1 MLARV
6 ELQWHIRVMRPR
18 ARGLSLSPLVRL
30 LRPREWI
37 KNGFVLAPAIFSGQL
52 LNADSA
58 MSAVAAALLFSIA
71 ASAAYIVND
80 IRDIERDRVHPRKR
94 ITRPIASGEITIPT
108 SLIVLAVLYALLAA
122 GIFLL
127 PATAVPL
134 IGYVALNLAYSWWL
148 KDAPIIDLFVVASGF
163 MLRLYAGARA
173 IDVPLSSWMMITTL
187 ALALY
192 LASTKRLQELKA
204 GGPHA
209 RPVLAFYSVTL
220 LERYAETAAS
230 SAIAFYGL
238 FVITVRPE
246 LAITIPFV
254 LFGLFRYWYIVDV
267 TGAGES
273 PTETMWTD
281 WQLVATV
288 VLWLGFSVAALSMG
302 SNP

>member
-1 MLARV
+1 MLPGV
-6 ELQWHIRVMRPR
+6 H
-18 ARGLSLSPLVRL
+18 GTSLLPLVRL

-37 KNGFVLAPAIFSGQL
+37 KNGFVLAPAIFSGRI
-52 LNADSA
+52 LNPDSA
-58 MSAVAAALLFSIA
+58 IGAVTAALLFSVA

-80 IRDIERDRVHPRKR
+80 IQDVERDRVHPRKR
-94 ITRPIASGEITIPT
+94 VTRPIASGEVTIPT
-108 SLIVLAVLYALLAA
+108 ALTVLGGLYALLGA
-122 GIFLL
+122 GIFFLL
-127 PATAVPL
+127 PATAAPL
-134 IGYVALNLAYSWWL
+134 LAYVALNLAYSWWL

-163 MLRLYAGARA
+163 MLRLYVGARA

-220 LERYAETAAS
+220 LERYAEASAS

-246 LAITIPFV
+246 LALTIPFV

-273 PTETMWTD
+273 PTEAMWTD
-281 WQLVATV
+281 WQLIATV
-288 VLWLGFSVAALSMG
+288 VLWIGFSVAALSIG
-302 SNP
+302 PSP

>member
-1 MLARV
+1 M
-6 ELQWHIRVMRPR
+6 
-18 ARGLSLSPLVRL
+18 
-30 LRPREWI
+30 
-37 KNGFVLAPAIFSGQL
+37 
-52 LNADSA
+52 
-58 MSAVAAALLFSIA
+58 
-71 ASAAYIVND
+71 
-80 IRDIERDRVHPRKR
+80 HPRKR
-94 ITRPIASGEITIPT
+94 STRPLASGEITVST
-108 SLIVLAVLYALLAA
+108 ALILLTALYATLGA
-122 GIFLL
+122 GMLLL
-127 PATAVPL
+127 PAIAAPL
-134 IGYVALNLAYSWWL
+134 LAYVALNLAYSWRL
-148 KDAPIIDLFVVASGF
+148 KHAPIIDLFVVASGF
-163 MLRLYAGARA
+163 VLRIYVGARA
-173 IDVPLSSWMMITTL
+173 IAVPLSSWMMITTL

-192 LASTKRLQELKA
+192 LAATKRLQELKA
-204 GGPHA
+204 GESDA
-209 RPVLAFYSVTL
+209 RPVLAHYSVTL
-220 LERYAETAAS
+220 LERYAEAAAS